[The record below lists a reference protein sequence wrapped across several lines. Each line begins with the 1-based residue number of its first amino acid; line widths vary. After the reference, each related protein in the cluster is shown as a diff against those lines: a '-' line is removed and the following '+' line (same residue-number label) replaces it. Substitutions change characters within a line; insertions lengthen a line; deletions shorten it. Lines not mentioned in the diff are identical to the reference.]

1 MKIEFNNIYKQDKPL
16 FNRFIEN
23 TKKIFKKG
31 NFILGN
37 EVRMFENQF
46 SSYTKNKF
54 CVSCANGSDAL
65 YIAIKSL
72 NLNHFHEII
81 IPDMTYIATASAV
94 INNGCKLRIADVNL
108 TNGNVDQKKII
119 KKINKNT
126 KAIIIV
132 SLWGYTPVIDELKKI
147 CKRKKITLIEDA
159 AQSIGSYNEKGQ
171 NSGSIAD
178 ISCFSFF
185 PGKNLGAYGD
195 GGAIVTNN
203 KKYYKSMLKIR
214 THGALKKFKHD
225 VIGINSRLDT
235 IQASILSEKLKRIDL
250 INNKRRKIAK
260 FYFKFL
266 NNKKIYL
273 FKDINERSCFHQ
285 FVILVKNRKK
295 FTNYLAKSQIPFGY
309 HYPYSIHNLKA
320 IKNFCKDKNFKNSLL
335 ISSRCVSLPID
346 PNLTRNQLKYI
357 TNKINLF

>member
-16 FNRFIEN
+16 FNKIIN
-23 TKKIFKKG
+23 KTKKIFKKG

-37 EVRMFENQF
+37 EVSIFEKQF

-54 CVSCANGSDAL
+54 CITCANGSDAL

-72 NLNHFHEII
+72 NLKHFHEVI

-108 TNGNVDQKKII
+108 TNGNVNQTKLIE
-119 KKINKNT
+119 KINKNT
-126 KAIIIV
+126 KVIIIV
-132 SLWGYTPVIDELKKI
+132 SLWGYTPVINDLKKI
-147 CKRKKITLIEDA
+147 CEKKKILLIEDA

-171 NSGSIAD
+171 KSGNIAD

-203 KKYYKSMLKIR
+203 KKYYKSMLRIR

-235 IQASILSEKLKRIDL
+235 IQASILSEKLKRIDS

-260 FYFKFL
+260 FYFSFL

-273 FKDINERSCFHQ
+273 FRDIHEGSCFHQ

-295 FTNYLAKSQIPFGY
+295 FTNYLSKFKIPYGY
-309 HYPYSIHNLKA
+309 HYPYSIHKLKA
-320 IKNFCKDKNFKNSLL
+320 IRNFCIDKNFKNSLL
-335 ISSRCVSLPID
+335 ISTNCVSLPID
-346 PNLTRNQLKYI
+346 PNLTQNQLKYI
-357 TNKINLF
+357 VNKINLF

>member
-108 TNGNVDQKKII
+108 ENGK
-119 KKINKNT
+119 
-126 KAIIIV
+126 
-132 SLWGYTPVIDELKKI
+132 
-147 CKRKKITLIEDA
+147 
-159 AQSIGSYNEKGQ
+159 
-171 NSGSIAD
+171 
-178 ISCFSFF
+178 
-185 PGKNLGAYGD
+185 
-195 GGAIVTNN
+195 
-203 KKYYKSMLKIR
+203 
-214 THGALKKFKHD
+214 
-225 VIGINSRLDT
+225 
-235 IQASILSEKLKRIDL
+235 
-250 INNKRRKIAK
+250 
-260 FYFKFL
+260 
-266 NNKKIYL
+266 
-273 FKDINERSCFHQ
+273 
-285 FVILVKNRKK
+285 
-295 FTNYLAKSQIPFGY
+295 
-309 HYPYSIHNLKA
+309 
-320 IKNFCKDKNFKNSLL
+320 
-335 ISSRCVSLPID
+335 
-346 PNLTRNQLKYI
+346 
-357 TNKINLF
+357 

>member
-1 MKIEFNNIYKQDKPL
+1 MKIEFNNIYNQDKIL
-16 FNRFIEN
+16 FKKIISN
-23 TKKIFKKG
+23 TKKIIKKG
-31 NFILGN
+31 NFILGE
-37 EVRMFENQF
+37 EVKKFEKKF
-46 SSYTKNKF
+46 SNYTKNKF

-72 NLNHFHEII
+72 NLREKDEII

-94 INNGCKLRIADVNL
+94 INNGCKLRLADVNL
-108 TNGNVDQKKII
+108 ENGNINQDNVI

-126 KAIIIV
+126 KVIIIV
-132 SLWGYTPVIDELKKI
+132 SLWGYTPTIDRLKQI
-147 CKRKKITLIEDA
+147 CKKKKITIIEDA
-159 AQSIGSYNEKGQ
+159 AQSIGSKNIDGL

-203 KKYYKSMLKIR
+203 EKIYKSALRLR

-235 IQASILSEKLKRIDL
+235 IQASILTEKLDRIDL
-250 INNKRRKIAK
+250 INNKRRKIAEY
-260 FYFKFL
+260 YFNNL

-273 FKDINERSCFHQ
+273 FNGLNKDCCFHQ
-285 FVILVKNRKK
+285 FVVLVKEKK
-295 FTNYLAKSQIPFGY
+295 NFIQYLKKNKIPFGF
-309 HYPYSIHNLKA
+309 HYPYSIHKLKA
-320 IKNFCKDKNFKNSLL
+320 IKNFSIDRDLKNSLL
-335 ISSRCVSLPID
+335 ISSRCISLPID
-346 PNLTRNQLKYI
+346 PYLNKKQLSYI
-357 TNKINLF
+357 TKKINLF

>member
-1 MKIEFNNIYKQDKPL
+1 MKIEFNNISKQDKPL
-16 FNRFIEN
+16 FNKIINN

-37 EVRMFENQF
+37 EVKIFENQF

-65 YIAIKSL
+65 FIAIKSL
-72 NLNHFHEII
+72 KLKYFHEVI

-108 TNGNVDQKKII
+108 ANGNVNQKKII
-119 KKINKNT
+119 EKINKNT

-132 SLWGYTPVIDELKKI
+132 SLWGFTPVIDELKKI
-147 CKRKKITLIEDA
+147 CKRKKIILIEDA
-159 AQSIGSYNEKGQ
+159 AQSIGSSNEKGQ
-171 NSGSIAD
+171 NSGNIAD

-203 KKYYKSMLKIR
+203 KKYYKSMLQIR
-214 THGALKKFKHD
+214 THGALKKFKHN

-260 FYFKFL
+260 FYLKHL
-266 NNKKIYL
+266 SNKQIYL
-273 FKDINERSCFHQ
+273 FKGINIGSCFHQ
-285 FVILVKNRKK
+285 FVVLVKNRKK
-295 FTNYLAKSQIPFGY
+295 FTNYLAKFKIPYGY
-309 HYPYSIHNLKA
+309 HYPYSIHKLKA
-320 IKNFCKDKNFKNSLL
+320 IKNFCRDKNFKNSLL

-346 PNLTRNQLKYI
+346 PNLTQNQLEYI

>member
-203 KKYYKSMLKIR
+203 KKYYKSMLQIR

-320 IKNFCKDKNFKNSLL
+320 IKNFVKIK
-335 ISSRCVSLPID
+335 I
-346 PNLTRNQLKYI
+346 LKILY
-357 TNKINLF
+357 